1 MIIFGIVVDGPVIL
15 GAALVAFGLL
25 IIFMT
30 LTAPRKSRRAQTVTE
45 REEINLLKDLPASD
59 ALSRTVLDLGES
71 MQSLF
76 EPGTRQK
83 GPSRAEALMKA
94 AGWWW
99 APGEMHKPI
108 PTAPFW
114 NMETYWGAKAVYML
128 MYGGVG
134 LLSGLAIVSATG
146 LPVVV
151 AAAVTA
157 VGAAIGFLDPDSKV
171 SNAAKERQNLITIE
185 MGFKVPELWTY
196 AMTRGVETS
205 LRMLAERPG
214 GPFVSEVRRAVRLY
228 DVHGSLAPGLKQ
240 MAERNTGEQIRE
252 FSVQLRMAAERGGR
266 LLEALDMLSESAR
279 RAMGRYIRERTM
291 KNLRAVRGQIMLWM
305 GGLVFLLILGPVAIL
320 IAQSLL
326 GG

>member
-1 MIIFGIVVDGPVIL
+1 MVIFGISLSGPVAL
-15 GAALVAFGLL
+15 GAALVSAGLL
-25 IIFMT
+25 VMFLT
-30 LTAPRKSRRAQTVTE
+30 VTAPRRDKRAQTVTE
-45 REEINLLKDLPASD
+45 RDEIRVFKGVPASES
-59 ALSRTVLDLGES
+59 LTRTALDLGEFLEN
-71 MQSLF
+71 LF
-76 EPGTRQK
+76 GGGK
-83 GPSRAEALMKA
+83 KAEALMKA

-99 APGEMHKPI
+99 APGEMHKPV

-114 NMETYWGAKAVYML
+114 NVETYWGAKAANTML
-128 MYGGVG
+128 YGGLG
-134 LLSGLAIVSATG
+134 LLAGLTVTWATG
-146 LPVVV
+146 LPIVL
-151 AAAVTA
+151 AAALVL
-157 VGAAIGFLDPDSKV
+157 VGATIGFLDPDSAV
-171 SNAAKERQNLITIE
+171 ARAAKNRQNLITIE

-205 LRMLAERPG
+205 LRTLADQPG

-228 DVHGSLAPGLKQ
+228 DVHGSLAPGLKE

-266 LLEALDMLSESAR
+266 LLEALEMLADSSR

-291 KNLRAVRGQIMLWM
+291 RNLRAVRGQIMMWM

-320 IAQSLL
+320 IAQSLM